1 MRRRIYLLR
10 HAEVSYVGASGR
22 PIRPDQAALT
32 ARGEAQASAL
42 GELLSGVQFDRVIS
56 SGLPRTLETVR
67 RILEGRRDTPSV
79 ESWPEFAEL
88 RPGKLRDLSP
98 AGLER
103 GLLGAFR
110 GAVPESTCFLGGE
123 SIGELFDRVLPAI
136 QRLRDETRWDC
147 ALVVLHGAV
156 NRALL
161 SWALT
166 GARTFLGHIEQS
178 PGCINILDVDE
189 AWVVRTV
196 NFRPD
201 DPLFLDGRETTM
213 ERLHTQL
220 RGALP

>member
-1 MRRRIYLLR
+1 VRRRVYLLR
-10 HAEVSYVGASGR
+10 HAEVSYLGAQGQ
-22 PIRPDQAALT
+22 PIRPEKAALT
-32 ARGEAQASAL
+32 EKGEAQARAL
-42 GELLSGVQFDRVIS
+42 GQLLAGVDFDRVIS
-56 SGLPRTLETVR
+56 SGLPRTLETIR
-67 RILEGRRDTPSV
+67 LILEGRRDAPPV

-88 RPGKLRDLSP
+88 RPGKLRDLAP
-98 AGLER
+98 GGLER

-110 GAVPESTCFLGGE
+110 GAVPESTPFLGGE
-123 SIGELFDRVLPAI
+123 TVGELFNRVLPAL
-136 QRLRDETRWDC
+136 QRLRDEAGWDC
-147 ALVVLHGAV
+147 ALLVLHGAV

-213 ERLHTQL
+213 EKLHAEL
-220 RGALP
+220 RGVQR